1 MTFGTLSF
9 YGVIQTAVKK
19 PSTYKVVVGKKVI
32 EKNVVMRN
40 SYEWSV
46 RIKGYLTGQLNSLTV
61 EQERT
66 ALMALEDAVYHA
78 FKDGEHDG
86 NYIIG
91 NNGLVIDASN
101 EYPYSVVFTLDLKQW
116 NQ

>member
-19 PSTYKVVVGKKVI
+19 PSTYKVVVGKKII

-40 SYEWSV
+40 AYEWSI

-61 EQERT
+61 EQEKT
-66 ALMALEDAVYHA
+66 ALKALEDGVYRA

-86 NYIIG
+86 NYIIPNG
-91 NNGLVIDASN
+91 GLVIDSTN
-101 EYPYSVVFTLDLKQW
+101 NYPTAVVFSLNLIEWKQ
-116 NQ
+116 